1 MRRSFAAKRG
11 ARGPAGMP
19 TTGSAASGDMGMFSD
34 WLQGKQRTP
43 PGQVPVRLRTV
54 GGTGKRQRR
63 SLVNSLRL
71 WRLRFAHS
79 ARAERAAAFPDRW
92 RFLLCGLTC
101 LEARHDEDRHGW
113 FEPSGFSRRGT
124 QVRGDRFLRRRHV
137 CSFRVAR
144 WSPLLAIRRF
154 SRPRSATGCSMI
166 AATGNIWQVAHAVTR
181 RHCCSH

>member
-11 ARGPAGMP
+11 ARGSAGMP

-34 WLQGKQRTP
+34 WPQGNQRTP

-54 GGTGKRQRR
+54 GGTRKKATTQSCQFTPTLAASFRAFR
-63 SLVNSLRL
+63 SSR
-71 WRLRFAHS
+71 
-79 ARAERAAAFPDRW
+79 ARAAFPDKW
-92 RFLLCGLTC
+92 RFLLGGLTC
-101 LEARHDEDRHGW
+101 LKARHDEDRHGW
-113 FEPSGFSRRGT
+113 FQPSGFSRRGT

-137 CSFRVAR
+137 CSCRVAR

-154 SRPRSATGCSMI
+154 SRPGNATGYSMI

-181 RHCCSH
+181 RRCCSH